1 MLKIFTNPLDVSESE
16 TREYQCLLTEWLAIR
31 KQYPTARLYK
41 DAICAQNDV
50 TPKTK
55 EQAWAL
61 KDANGLYQVVCHAGD
76 PGTIMIAAAIL
87 SVATA
92 VYTYMNMPK
101 PPKDLGG
108 VNGSTNNSLAQRQN
122 QHRVGGR
129 VPDIYGKVKS
139 IPDLIAPVYRYY
151 RNNIQV
157 EECLLCVGTGYF
169 DIKQADIKEGETPI
183 QTIEGASISI
193 YDPNQ
198 SLVTSTPK
206 ISIGEY
212 FDNVP
217 LVAKQVSSVDG
228 KQNLVPPNSAFVET
242 SGLAYSVTGIDA
254 ASTTITSESNIFEGN
269 EWVTSTLSSSVDFTK
284 RFKTGE
290 KVKITGAFLT
300 ADGDSFIA
308 GTARVNL
315 DGTIIITSSTNIN
328 NVAQYRRINISSLF
342 IDTSKSETVTVTNS
356 DSTTT
361 NHQVLTNVNIIDLSG
376 SYPILSADK
385 NSIVVSTS
393 ADLSVLSAPVDAKT
407 TAFLTNSSYLFSLD
421 GTYTIADLTST
432 KLTFV
437 NPGMVNANWNS
448 VGELTELQKSKL
460 SSRVI
465 KISGSRD
472 NWIGWYHAG
481 NQDSTGF
488 MINFVAPNG
497 ISEGELHKEV
507 AIEVQYQMV
516 VDGVPT
522 GAVYRE
528 GLVLT
533 GVPFSRNPIGQTL
546 KKSLPFKGAFRFRT
560 KRVNDDGNGKNTNLI
575 NDVVVESA
583 YSFYETVK
591 MSYPL
596 DTVVRLRR
604 LAIGSGTN
612 ASELN
617 MILARKINTANGFV
631 ATRNFADIVTA
642 MATDPY
648 IGRMQANEVDAAALK
663 AVSNEVMNYFG
674 TDKAAEFNYT
684 FDDTNA
690 SYQEMIALVA
700 EAVFCNARR
709 ENGQHYFAFERQNN
723 NSLLLFNHRNMKPD
737 SLTVSEAFGIKDNH
751 DGVELK
757 WRNPDDN
764 YAEAVIKLPDSLRTN
779 YKTIETRGVTNKAQA
794 WFIANRAWNKLKYG
808 RKLIEFTAYGEADL
822 VTKMD
827 RIAVV
832 DSTVPILC
840 AGEIEAQN
848 NLVLSLDY
856 PLPDTSLT
864 GLTIHLQLKNGVVDV
879 IDIASIID
887 EYTVQLSRIP
897 TMPLVT
903 NGVSHTAFAITA
915 PSTTNF
921 DAYLIEEKA
930 SQSLFE
936 TSITATLY
944 DPRYYQNDSDFKNG
958 LIN

>member
-1 MLKIFTNPLDVSESE
+1 MLRIFTNPLDVSESE

-31 KQYPTARLYK
+31 EQYPTARLYK

-61 KDANGLYQVVCHAGD
+61 KDASGLYQIVCHAGD

-129 VPDIYGKVKS
+129 VPDIYGRVKS

-151 RNNIQV
+151 RDNIQV

-169 DIKQADIKEGETPI
+169 DIKQADIKEGETPVN
-183 QTIEGASISI
+183 TIEGASLSV
-193 YDPNQ
+193 YEPNQ
-198 SLVTSTPK
+198 SLLSPTPQIK
-206 ISIGEY
+206 IGEA
-212 FDNVP
+212 FDTVP
-217 LVAKQVSSVDG
+217 LVTKQVSSIDG
-228 KQNLVPPNSAFVET
+228 KQTLLSPNTNRLLFNKITVNSNVISFGE
-242 SGLAYSVTGIDA
+242 SVRTEYKQSWDA
-254 ASTTITSESNIFEGN
+254 TSETFKVSLANIP
-269 EWVTSTLSSSVDFTK
+269 VDPVQYFN
-284 RFKTGE
+284 TGE
-290 KVKITGAFLT
+290 K
-300 ADGDSFIA
+300 
-308 GTARVNL
+308 
-315 DGTIIITSSTNIN
+315 IIINGLQFGA
-328 NVAQYRRINISSLF
+328 AQDEAISGNTDVDMTGVLTISSKKDIAL
-342 IDTSKSETVTVTNS
+342 
-356 DSTTT
+356 
-361 NHQVLTNVNIIDLSG
+361 VNNFKKIRVSSLLINDPAKGQIDLSG
-376 SYPILSADK
+376 EFAVSNITKSGSADAWFYEVTLADGFK
-385 NSIVVSTS
+385 DVNSNYLLMTDNAVSVISAVLTDNTS
-393 ADLSVLSAPVDAKT
+393 NID
-407 TAFLTNSSYLFSLD
+407 LD
-421 GTYTIADLTST
+421 GTYTIASIADRKITL
-432 KLTFV
+432 V
-437 NPGMVNANWNS
+437 NPASINPNWDRL
-448 VGELTELQKSKL
+448 GELTAQQ
-460 SSRVI
+460 
-465 KISGSRD
+465 ISDFSNKAISIAGTKD
-472 NWIGWYHAG
+472 NYVGWYYAG
-481 NQDSTGF
+481 SKDSIG
-488 MINFVAPNG
+488 MMLNFVAQNG
-497 ISEGELHKEV
+497 IYQGDKAKQV
-507 AIEVQYQMV
+507 AIRVEYQMV

-522 GAVYRE
+522 GEIYKHGEVMQGVANNRNSI
-528 GLVLT
+528 GLTINKRL
-533 GVPFSRNPIGQTL
+533 PQAGQ
-546 KKSLPFKGAFRFRT
+546 FRFRV
-560 KRVNDDGNGKNTNLI
+560 KRDNDNGNAADLI
-575 NDVVVESA
+575 DDVTFESA
-583 YSFYETVK
+583 YSYYESTK
-591 MSYPL
+591 TAYPL

-604 LAIGSGTN
+604 LAMGSGTN

-648 IGRMQANEVDAAALK
+648 IGRMQANEVDTAALK

-674 TDKAAEFNYT
+674 TEKAAEFNYT

-690 SYQEMIALVA
+690 SYQEMVAFVA

-709 ENGQHYFAFERQNN
+709 ENGQHYFAFERQTA
-723 NSLLLFNHRNMKPD
+723 NSLLLFNHRNMKPE

-822 VTKMD
+822 VTRMD

-848 NLVLSLDY
+848 NLILSLDY
-856 PLPDTSLT
+856 PLPSLDLT

-887 EYTVQLSRIP
+887 EYTVQLARIP
-897 TMPLVT
+897 MQPLVVD
-903 NGVSHTAFAITA
+903 GVTHTTFAITK
-915 PSTTNF
+915 PSNSGF
-921 DAYLIEEKA
+921 DAYLVEEKSA
-930 SQSLFE
+930 SSMFE
-936 TSITATLY
+936 SSITAIKY
-944 DPRYYQNDSDFKNG
+944 DDRYYQNDTDFING
-958 LIN
+958 LIS

>member
-1 MLKIFTNPLDVSESE
+1 MLRIFTNPLDASESE
-16 TREYQCLLTEWLAIR
+16 TREYKCLLTEWLAIR
-31 KQYPTARLYK
+31 EQYPTARLYK

-50 TPKTK
+50 TPKTR

-61 KDANGLYQVVCHAGD
+61 KDASGLYQVVCHAGD

-129 VPDIYGKVKS
+129 VPDIYGRVKS

-157 EECLLCVGTGYF
+157 EECLLCVGTGHF

-183 QTIEGASISI
+183 DTIEGASISV
-193 YDPNQ
+193 YEPNT
-198 SLVTSTPK
+198 SLLSQTPQIK
-206 ISIGEY
+206 IGEA
-212 FDNVP
+212 FDTVP
-217 LVAKQVSSVDG
+217 LVTKQVSSIDG
-228 KQNLVPPNSAFVET
+228 KQTLISPNANRLLFNKITVNSNVISFGESVRTE
-242 SGLAYSVTGIDA
+242 YSQSWDA
-254 ASTTITSESNIFEGN
+254 TSETFETYFFN
-269 EWVTSTLSSSVDFTK
+269 RPVDPVKYFN
-284 RFKTGE
+284 TGE
-290 KVKITGAFLT
+290 KIIINGLQYGAAQDEAMSGNTDVDMAGVLTISSKKDIGLVNNFKKIRVSSLLVNDPARGQLDLLGEFAVSSITKSGSANAWFYEVTL
-300 ADGDSFIA
+300 ADGFKD
-308 GTARVNL
+308 VNSNYL
-315 DGTIIITSSTNIN
+315 LMTNN
-328 NVAQYRRINISSLF
+328 AVSVISA
-342 IDTSKSETVTVTNS
+342 
-356 DSTTT
+356 
-361 NHQVLTNVNIIDLSG
+361 VLTGNTSNID
-376 SYPILSADK
+376 
-385 NSIVVSTS
+385 
-393 ADLSVLSAPVDAKT
+393 
-407 TAFLTNSSYLFSLD
+407 LD
-421 GTYTIADLTST
+421 GTYAIASIADRKITL
-432 KLTFV
+432 V
-437 NPGMVNANWNS
+437 NPASINPNWDRL
-448 VGELTELQKSKL
+448 GELTAQQ
-460 SSRVI
+460 
-465 KISGSRD
+465 ISDFANKTISIAGTKD
-472 NWIGWYHAG
+472 NYIGWYYAG
-481 NQDSTGF
+481 NKDSIG
-488 MINFVAPNG
+488 MMLNFVAQNG
-497 ISEGELHKEV
+497 IYQGDKAKQV
-507 AIEVQYQMV
+507 AIRVEYQMV

-522 GAVYRE
+522 GEIYKHGEVMQGVANNRNAI
-528 GLVLT
+528 GLTINKRL
-533 GVPFSRNPIGQTL
+533 PYAGQ
-546 KKSLPFKGAFRFRT
+546 FRFRV
-560 KRVNDDGNGKNTNLI
+560 KRDNDNGNDANLI
-575 NDVVVESA
+575 DDVTFESA
-583 YSFYETVK
+583 YSYYESTK
-591 MSYPL
+591 TAYPL

-617 MILARKINTANGFV
+617 MTLARKINTINGFLP
-631 ATRNFADIVTA
+631 TSNFADIVPA
-642 MATDPY
+642 MATNPY
-648 IGRMQANEVDAAALK
+648 IGRMQANEVDTAALRV
-663 AVSNEVMNYFG
+663 VSNEIINYFG
-674 TDKAAEFNYT
+674 TEKAAEFNYT

-690 SYQEMIALVA
+690 SYQEMIAFVA

-709 ENGQHYFAFERQNN
+709 ENGQHYFAFERQNT

-764 YAEAVIKLPDSLRTN
+764 YAEAVIKLPDNFRTN

-856 PLPDTSLT
+856 PLPNVDLT

-887 EYTVQLSRIP
+887 KYTVQLSRIP

-915 PSTTNF
+915 PGTTNF
-921 DAYLIEEKA
+921 DAYLIEEKS

-944 DPRYYQNDSDFKNG
+944 DPRYYQNDSDLKTGKTTLN
-958 LIN
+958 

>member
-55 EQAWAL
+55 ERAWAL
-61 KDANGLYQVVCHAGD
+61 KNANGLYQVVCHAGN

-129 VPDIYGKVKS
+129 VPDIYGIVKS
-139 IPDLIAPVYRYY
+139 ILDLIAPVYRYY

-169 DIKQADIKEGETPI
+169 DIKQADIKEGETPVN
-183 QTIEGASISI
+183 TIEGASLSV
-193 YDPNQ
+193 YEPNQ
-198 SLVTSTPK
+198 SLLSPTPQIK
-206 ISIGEY
+206 IGEA
-212 FDNVP
+212 FDTVP
-217 LVAKQVSSVDG
+217 LVTKQVSSIDG
-228 KQNLVPPNSAFVET
+228 KQTLLSPNSNRLVANR
-242 SGLAYSVTGIDA
+242 VT
-254 ASTTITSESNIFEGN
+254 
-269 EWVTSTLSSSVDFTK
+269 VTSNTIGLQNSYYVFDKSEWDPVISSFLPATGNVAVDPALYFN
-284 RFKTGE
+284 TGE
-290 KVKITGAFLT
+290 K
-300 ADGDSFIA
+300 
-308 GTARVNL
+308 
-315 DGTIIITSSTNIN
+315 IIINGLQFGA
-328 NVAQYRRINISSLF
+328 AQDEAISGNTDVDMTGVLTISSKKDIAL
-342 IDTSKSETVTVTNS
+342 
-356 DSTTT
+356 
-361 NHQVLTNVNIIDLSG
+361 VNNFKKIRVSSLLVNDPARGQLDLSG
-376 SYPILSADK
+376 EFAVSNITKSGSADAWFYEVTLADGFK
-385 NSIVVSTS
+385 DVNSNYLLMTNNAVSVISAVLTDNTS
-393 ADLSVLSAPVDAKT
+393 NID
-407 TAFLTNSSYLFSLD
+407 LD
-421 GTYTIADLTST
+421 GTYTIANIADRKITLVDPASI
-432 KLTFV
+432 
-437 NPGMVNANWNS
+437 NPNWNRL
-448 VGELTELQKSKL
+448 GELTAQQISDFSNK
-460 SSRVI
+460 
-465 KISGSRD
+465 KIIIAGTKD
-472 NWIGWYHAG
+472 NYVGWYYAG
-481 NQDSTGF
+481 NKDSIG
-488 MINFVAPNG
+488 MMLNFVAQNG
-497 ISEGELHKEV
+497 IYQGDKAKQV
-507 AIEVQYQMV
+507 AIRVEYQMV

-522 GAVYRE
+522 GEIYKHGEVMQGVANNRNAI
-528 GLVLT
+528 GLTINKRL
-533 GVPFSRNPIGQTL
+533 PQPGQ
-546 KKSLPFKGAFRFRT
+546 FRFRV
-560 KRVNDDGNGKNTNLI
+560 KRDNDNGNAADLI
-575 NDVVVESA
+575 DDVTFESA
-583 YSFYETVK
+583 YSYYESTK
-591 MSYPL
+591 TAYPL

-617 MILARKINTANGFV
+617 MIVARKINTDNGFV
-631 ATRNFADIVTA
+631 ATSNFADIVAA
-642 MATDPY
+642 MAPDPY
-648 IGRMQANEVDAAALK
+648 IGRMQANEVDTAALK

-690 SYQEMIALVA
+690 SYQEMVAFVA

-709 ENGQHYFAFERQNN
+709 ENGQHYFAFERQTA
-723 NSLLLFNHRNMKPD
+723 NSLLLFNHRNMKPE

-779 YKTIETRGVTNKAQA
+779 YKTIETRGVTNYAQA

-808 RKLIEFTAYGEADL
+808 RKAIEFGAYGEADL
-822 VTKMD
+822 VTRMD

-840 AGEIEAQN
+840 SGEIEAQN

-856 PLPDTSLT
+856 PLPSLDLT

-879 IDIASIID
+879 IDIASVID
-887 EYTVQLSRIP
+887 EYTVQLARIP
-897 TMPLVT
+897 MQPLVVA
-903 NGVSHTAFAITA
+903 GVTHTTFAITQA
-915 PSTTNF
+915 NSSGF
-921 DAYLIEEKA
+921 DAYLVEEKSA
-930 SQSLFE
+930 SSMFE
-936 TSITATLY
+936 SSITATKY
-944 DPRYYQNDSDFKNG
+944 DDRYYQNDTDFING
-958 LIN
+958 LIS

>member
-31 KQYPTARLYK
+31 EQYPTARLYK
-41 DAICAQNDV
+41 DDICAQNDV

-55 EQAWAL
+55 EQAWVL
-61 KDANGLYQVVCHAGD
+61 KDASGLYQVVCHAGD

-157 EECLLCVGTGYF
+157 EECLLCIGTGYF
-169 DIKQADIKEGETPI
+169 DIKQADIKEGETPVNA
-183 QTIEGASISI
+183 IEGASLSI
-193 YDPNQ
+193 YEPNQ
-198 SLVTSTPK
+198 SLLSPTPQIK
-206 ISIGEY
+206 IGEA
-212 FDNVP
+212 FNTVP
-217 LVAKQVSSVDG
+217 LVTKQVSSIDG
-228 KQNLVPPNSAFVET
+228 KQTLLSPNTNRLLFNKITVNSNVISFGESVRTEYKQSWDT
-242 SGLAYSVTGIDA
+242 TTEKFKVSLA
-254 ASTTITSESNIFEGN
+254 NIP
-269 EWVTSTLSSSVDFTK
+269 VDPVQYFN
-284 RFKTGE
+284 TGE
-290 KVKITGAFLT
+290 K
-300 ADGDSFIA
+300 
-308 GTARVNL
+308 
-315 DGTIIITSSTNIN
+315 IIINGLQFGA
-328 NVAQYRRINISSLF
+328 AQDEAISGNTDVDMTGVLTISSKKDIAL
-342 IDTSKSETVTVTNS
+342 
-356 DSTTT
+356 
-361 NHQVLTNVNIIDLSG
+361 VNNFKKIRVSSLLVNDPAKGQLDLSG
-376 SYPILSADK
+376 EFAVSNITKSGSANAWFYEVTLADGFK
-385 NSIVVSTS
+385 DVNSNYLLMTDNAVSVISAVFTDNTS
-393 ADLSVLSAPVDAKT
+393 NID
-407 TAFLTNSSYLFSLD
+407 LD
-421 GTYTIADLTST
+421 GTYTIASIADRKITL
-432 KLTFV
+432 V
-437 NPGMVNANWNS
+437 NPASINPNWNRL
-448 VGELTELQKSKL
+448 GELTAQQ
-460 SSRVI
+460 
-465 KISGSRD
+465 ISDFSNKAISIAGTKD
-472 NWIGWYHAG
+472 NYVGWYYAG
-481 NQDSTGF
+481 NKDSIG
-488 MINFVAPNG
+488 MMLNFVAQNG
-497 ISEGELHKEV
+497 IYQGDKAKQV
-507 AIEVQYQMV
+507 AIRVEYQMV

-522 GAVYRE
+522 GEIYKHGEVMQGVANNRNAI
-528 GLVLT
+528 GLTINKRL
-533 GVPFSRNPIGQTL
+533 PQPGQ
-546 KKSLPFKGAFRFRT
+546 FRFRV
-560 KRVNDDGNGKNTNLI
+560 KRDNDNGNAADLI
-575 NDVVVESA
+575 DDVTFESA
-583 YSFYETVK
+583 YSYYESTK
-591 MSYPL
+591 TAYPL

-617 MILARKINTANGFV
+617 MIVARRINTANGFV
-631 ATRNFADIVTA
+631 ATSNFADIVTA
-642 MATDPY
+642 MATDTY
-648 IGRMQANEVDAAALK
+648 IGRMQANEVDTAALK

-690 SYQEMIALVA
+690 SYQEMVAFVA

-709 ENGQHYFAFERQNN
+709 ENGQHYFAFERQNT

-779 YKTIETRGVTNKAQA
+779 YKTIETRGVTNYAQA
-794 WFIANRAWNKLKYG
+794 WFIANRTWNKLKYG
-808 RKLIEFTAYGEADL
+808 RKAIEFGAYGEADL
-822 VTKMD
+822 VTRMD

-840 AGEIEAQN
+840 SGEIEAQN

-879 IDIASIID
+879 IDIGSIID
-887 EYTVQLSRIP
+887 EYTVQLARIP
-897 TMPLVT
+897 MQPLVVD
-903 NGVSHTAFAITA
+903 GVTHTTFAITK
-915 PSTTNF
+915 SNSSGF
-921 DAYLIEEKA
+921 DAYLVEEKSA
-930 SQSLFE
+930 SSMFE
-936 TSITATLY
+936 SSITATKY
-944 DPRYYQNDSDFKNG
+944 DDRYYQNDTDFKNG
-958 LIN
+958 LIS